1 MAVQDLTCAG
11 VLRRGVVESWSSG
24 VWTAVGS
31 RAMWMVEEVVDC
43 PRIHLAENAKVDGIG
58 IEEFNSASITYASLT
73 DPKQS

>member
-1 MAVQDLTCAG
+1 
-11 VLRRGVVESWSSG
+11 
-24 VWTAVGS
+24 
-31 RAMWMVEEVVDC
+31 MWMVEEVVDC